1 MKTMK
6 RTTFYP
12 EREVLKVLAKAEP
25 KKVSERINELI
36 RKGITK
42 EKEEQIKNNYEKYAQ
57 ELSKSEPRKKNTQ
70 GLSTTMVMGSGLFVS
85 ENEPDD
91 WF

>member
-1 MKTMK
+1 MKSIK

-12 EREVLKVLAKAEP
+12 AREVEEALANAEP

-36 RKGITK
+36 LKGLTK
-42 EKEEQIKNNYEKYAQ
+42 EKEDQIKTDYEKYAQ
-57 ELSKSEPRKKNTQ
+57 ELSKTEPRKKNKK
-70 GLSTTMVMGSGLFVS
+70 GVSTTMIMASGLFTP
-85 ENEPDD
+85 EDEPED

>member
-1 MKTMK
+1 MKTK

-12 EREVLKVLAKAEP
+12 GAEVQKILSKAEP

-36 RKGITK
+36 LKGITK
-42 EKEEQIKNNYEKYAQ
+42 EKEEQIRESYERFA
-57 ELSKSEPRKKNTQ
+57 EGLSKSQPRRKNKQ
-70 GLSTTMVMGSGLFVS
+70 GVSTTTMMASGLFAS
-85 ENEPDD
+85 EDEPDD

>member
-1 MKTMK
+1 MKANK

-12 EREVLKVLAKAEP
+12 EREVQKVLAKAEP

-36 RKGITK
+36 LKGISK
-42 EKEEQIKNNYEKYAQ
+42 EREEKIRGCYEKYSL
-57 ELSKSEPRKKNTQ
+57 ELSLSEPRKKDKH
-70 GLSTTMVMGSGLFVS
+70 GVSTTSIMASGLFAS
-85 ENEPDD
+85 EDEPDD